1 MKRLKEEL
9 GHYYL
14 EVAEGEEVQEV
25 IRRISPQLEVE
36 VVPLKYTPTARLM
49 KAEPPERQE

>member
-1 MKRLKEEL
+1 MKRLKEEF

-14 EVAEGEEVQEV
+14 EIAEGEEVQEV
-25 IRRISPQLEVE
+25 IRRISPQLEVK
-36 VVPLKYTPTARLM
+36 VVPLKYSPSLRLL